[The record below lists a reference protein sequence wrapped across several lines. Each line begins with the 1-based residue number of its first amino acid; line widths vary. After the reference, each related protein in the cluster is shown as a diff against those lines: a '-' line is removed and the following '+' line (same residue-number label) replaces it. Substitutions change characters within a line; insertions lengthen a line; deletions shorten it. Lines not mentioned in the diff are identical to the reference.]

1 MKITPGVKMKPA
13 EAKALVDELY
23 KKSAA
28 RWEERVTRTP
38 FMQQL
43 TQGKLPLDTIR
54 LFFRNWGAWTIEI
67 NTLNACSYHKFLT
80 FFKKHRDLMAPLGE
94 KIADE
99 FIHPKPPGHYL
110 VMMQTAKAFGL
121 TEDEVF
127 AQPLLSEFRA
137 KIDFMRGVMYEGTAA
152 EWFSCVTTE
161 ERIGYWAGD
170 WFKALT
176 THYGLSKDQA
186 IYFSTHHEADL
197 EEHEEGVMGHGQ
209 FNRMV
214 LQRLLEDGMAEE
226 RPTYGMEYCAMTSV
240 DLHAVMQ
247 RTALEEAER
256 VKGKSV

>member
-1 MKITPGVKMKPA
+1 MKIIPGMKMKSA
-13 EAKALVDELY
+13 EAKATVDELY
-23 KKSAA
+23 RKGAA
-28 RWEERVTRTP
+28 RWEERVTRSP

-43 TQGKLPLDTIR
+43 IQGKLPLDTMR
-54 LFFRNWGAWTIEI
+54 LFFKNWGAWTIEI
-67 NTLNACSYHKFLT
+67 NTLTACSYHRFLP
-80 FFKKHRDLMAPLGE
+80 FFKRHRDLMAPLGE

-99 FIHPKPPGHYL
+99 FMHPKPPGHYL
-110 VMMQTAKAFGL
+110 VMMETAKAFGL
-121 TEDEVF
+121 TEEEVF
-127 AQPLLSEFRA
+127 TQPLLSEFRA
-137 KIDFMRGVMYEGTAA
+137 KVDFARSILYEGSAA
-152 EWFSCVTTE
+152 EWYSTVTTE

-176 THYGLSKDQA
+176 IHYGFTKEQA
-186 IYFSTHHEADL
+186 VYFSTHHEADL

-226 RPTYGMEYCAMTSV
+226 RTTYGMEYCAMTSV

-256 VKGKSV
+256 LKAEG